1 MLNEFIDG
9 IVEIVIKLNKTIAN
23 YWYTSSGQF
32 NAKQRSI
39 WSINAFGIY
48 NGIWNEKLKVI
59 SVMLKSIQYKS
70 INQSCILCKKY
81 SFSLSVQFFGG
92 NVPLSLHLFR

>member
-48 NGIWNEKLKVI
+48 NGIWNEKFESNFCHV
-59 SVMLKSIQYKS
+59 
-70 INQSCILCKKY
+70 KKY
-81 SFSLSVQFFGG
+81 SVQKYLSE
-92 NVPLSLHLFR
+92 LHTLQKI